1 MMKIILQEYKKVMT
15 ILTILWIT
23 KLIVRISSTKL
34 KALQL
39 LHNVY
44 QIIIKEVMRVY
55 TYFKLCYWT
64 LFINTRQA

>member
-1 MMKIILQEYKKVMT
+1 MT

-34 KALQL
+34 NTLQL
-39 LHNVY
+39 LHYVY
-44 QIIIKEVMRVY
+44 QIINKEEMQVY
-55 TYFKLCYWT
+55 TNSKLCYWT